1 MSDPPAAEERAPGTR
16 GDRRRR
22 QARRRRIGGRVG
34 LWALIVGFVLFAA
47 LPFEVAAVSALK
59 ADSGLYTYDA
69 PPFWFMYQPV
79 FNHVAFLFTDTPFV
93 RFAINTLIVGVVVVL
108 GTLALSLPA
117 AYSLARLRLRFG
129 GALAIGIFFVYLIP
143 PSLLFISMS
152 QVVASLGLQDSTWSL
167 VVVYP
172 TITIPVSVW
181 LMYGFFR
188 AIPVDIEE
196 QAMVDGY
203 SRTQAFLRA
212 VLPMAYPGI
221 VAVIVFAFT
230 LSASEFIYALAF
242 VSASSQKTLSIGVP
256 TELIRGDV
264 YFWQSL
270 LAAVVIVALPITVIF
285 NLFLNRFI
293 SGFTRGAVKG

>member
-1 MSDPPAAEERAPGTR
+1 MAGARA
-16 GDRRRR
+16 DRRRA
-22 QARRRRIGGRVG
+22 QAKRRRVGGRVA
-34 LWALIVGFVLFAA
+34 LWVLIALFVLFAA
-47 LPFEVAAVSALK
+47 LPFEVAVVSALK
-59 ADSGLYTYDA
+59 ADSGLYAYNG

-79 FNHVAFLFTDTPFV
+79 FSHVAFLFDQTPFV

-129 GALAIGIFFVYLIP
+129 GVLAIAIFFVYLIP

-152 QVVASLGLQDSTWSL
+152 QIVAFLGLQDSTWSL

-203 SRTQAFLRA
+203 TRTQAFLRA

-242 VSASSQKTLSIGVP
+242 VSQSSQKTISIGVP
-256 TELIRGDV
+256 TELVRGDV